1 MTTDAQIIEK
11 KKTTTRLPKEPGKYK
26 VIVLNDDKT
35 PVEFV
40 VAMFIQIFRHSQS
53 GALELTM
60 KIHHEGS
67 AVAGIYSHEIA
78 EQRAID
84 ATNLAREN
92 GHPLMIRVESE

>member
-11 KKTTTRLPKEPGKYK
+11 KKTTTRIPKEPGKYK
-26 VIVLNDDKT
+26 VIVLNDDTT

-40 VAMFIQIFRHSQS
+40 VAMFIQVFRHSQS

-67 AVAGIYSHEIA
+67 AVAGIYTHEIA
-78 EQRAID
+78 EQKIDD
-84 ATNLAREN
+84 ATQLAR
-92 GHPLMIRVESE
+92 GHGFPLVLKAEAE

>member
-1 MTTDAQIIEK
+1 MTTDSQIIEK

-26 VIVLNDDKT
+26 VIVLNDDTT

-53 GALELTM
+53 NALELTM

-67 AVAGIYSHEIA
+67 AVAGVYTHEIA
-78 EQRAID
+78 EQKIAD
-84 ATNLAREN
+84 ATQLARSN
-92 GHPLMIRVESE
+92 GFPLLLKAEAE